1 MDKKDMVNVIHIHLK
16 WVKEPSDP
24 SQQWKQSKSCKA
36 HGVCP
41 PVSPIRIRRGE
52 QTRSATTKMAIR
64 LKIWIKVFL
73 QFNIIY

>member
-36 HGVCP
+36 HGGCP
-41 PVSPIRIRRGE
+41 PDPPGAWWKGNYSD
-52 QTRSATTKMAIR
+52 TFSRSTSSAR
-64 LKIWIKVFL
+64 
-73 QFNIIY
+73 

>member
-41 PVSPIRIRRGE
+41 PQVVGGTGAWGRRS
-52 QTRSATTKMAIR
+52 RVIDFMMI
-64 LKIWIKVFL
+64 V
-73 QFNIIY
+73 